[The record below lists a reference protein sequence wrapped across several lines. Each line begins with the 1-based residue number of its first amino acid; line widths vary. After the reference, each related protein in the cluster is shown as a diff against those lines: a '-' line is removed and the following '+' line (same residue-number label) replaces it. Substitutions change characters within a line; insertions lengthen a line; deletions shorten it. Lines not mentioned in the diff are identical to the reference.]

1 MVDSPAG
8 VEPQPPRTL
17 PPPSPPLS
25 HPNDAML
32 SRDGSRPETR
42 ARRAC
47 LGERRARQIA
57 RRYRDSRENRLRH
70 RRSPELAKAIKAV
83 AEGNIASNTLRR
95 IASLS
100 GGSGPQ
106 RAVQNLLQGGGLGY
120 ALGGPAGAA
129 IEAGIAPVAGQVAG
143 RMAERAAR
151 RRAKLTRAMAAR
163 GETPAEAHK
172 AAKDMSLAELM
183 GGLMET
189 RR

>member
-1 MVDSPAG
+1 MQCYPATAADRKRVRVALARASGARGGSPAG
-8 VEPQPPRTL
+8 TET
-17 PPPSPPLS
+17 
-25 HPNDAML
+25 AK
-32 SRDGSRPETR
+32 SRS
-42 ARRAC
+42 
-47 LGERRARQIA
+47 
-57 RRYRDSRENRLRH
+57 SRENRLRH
-70 RRSPELAKAIKAV
+70 RRLPELAKAIKAV

-106 RAVQNLLQGGGLGY
+106 RAVQDLLRGGGLGY

-129 IEAGIAPVAGQVAG
+129 IGAGIALVAGQVAG

-151 RRAKLTRAMAAR
+151 RRANLARAMAAR
-163 GETPAEAHK
+163 GETPAEARK
-172 AAKDMSLAELM
+172 AAKDMSLAELT

>member
-1 MVDSPAG
+1 LLGESGPHGRSPAG
-8 VEPQPPRTL
+8 T
-17 PPPSPPLS
+17 
-25 HPNDAML
+25 
-32 SRDGSRPETR
+32 ETAKFR
-42 ARRAC
+42 S
-47 LGERRARQIA
+47 
-57 RRYRDSRENRLRH
+57 SRENRLR
-70 RRSPELAKAIKAV
+70 RRWSPELAKAIKAV

-106 RAVQNLLQGGGLGY
+106 RAVQNLLRGGAIGGGLGY

-129 IEAGIAPVAGQVAG
+129 IGAGIAPVAGQVAG

-151 RRAKLTRAMAAR
+151 RRANLARAMAAR
-163 GETPAEAHK
+163 GETPAEARK
-172 AAKDMSLAELM
+172 AAKDMSLAELT